1 MNTTLLLL
9 LVLLSDES
17 VREKLQPIF
26 SLLSDSQT
34 LSLLSSALSS
44 SETTAKREEAKE
56 EEQKKETSDPEE
68 VSLWLQRIMNSR
80 Q

>member
-17 VREKLQPIF
+17 MREKLKPIF
-26 SLLSDSQT
+26 SLLSDPQT
-34 LSLLSSALSS
+34 LSLLSSALSGAVEAPKQEETKE
-44 SETTAKREEAKE
+44 SES
-56 EEQKKETSDPEE
+56 KKETSDPEE